1 MIRDSGD
8 IESTCEVFLSTFRVA
23 GLAENMSIRLHGAC
37 QHLTYKFG
45 APTDK
50 LKAPYIL
57 SYWDTD
63 SLFLCLPLLSC
74 NPKMV
79 RIQFTKPDELAKV
92 PTQFMTLTS
101 PIYFP
106 NSTPCRSPRIL
117 YRSSHNKDKK
127 DIFVLALDSLRQDQA
142 NGEDEEEEEGNS
154 GYSPL
159 VMEWKID
166 GKAGWRAWNEAVDG
180 EEARLAEER
189 RTYQQLRGSFID
201 ADRRFNIV
209 VRSGLNWTKKA
220 FLSCA

>member
-1 MIRDSGD
+1 MIADSGD
-8 IESTCEVFLSTFRVA
+8 IESTCDVSLSTFRVEDFS
-23 GLAENMSIRLHGAC
+23 GNTSIRPHGPV
-37 QHLTYKFG
+37 QRLMYKFG
-45 APTDK
+45 ATTDR
-50 LKAPYIL
+50 LRAPYIL
-57 SYWDTD
+57 SYWDTE

-79 RIQFTKPDELAKV
+79 RLRLTKPDELEKEATVIK
-92 PTQFMTLTS
+92 TLTN

-117 YRSSHNKDKK
+117 YRSSHNSDKK
-127 DIFVLALDSLRQDQA
+127 DIFVLALDSLCQDQA
-142 NGEDEEEEEGNS
+142 NDEESNN
-154 GYSPL
+154 GYSPM

-166 GKAGWRAWNEAVDG
+166 GKAGWRAWDQAVDG

-189 RTYQQLRGSFID
+189 RTYAQLRGSFID